1 MTRLD
6 TPNGILMPTLDSFY
20 ERTNL
25 AIKTQPQEGK
35 YFFLPGKG
43 WGAEIAIRG
52 QIMGRKKH
60 SQYLHKIPYRS
71 HSDFEMYAV
80 PENFS
85 YTEDFKDLFGPQEIY
100 KETQS
105 KMFGRVGN
113 NTSPI
118 PKGYLKETSE
128 TTNLNGINIKTLNL
142 EFLFADKLISEH
154 YEFNKPN
161 NHGRDISDS
170 ACIALLYDLD
180 INKVKTIIN
189 DFYIQPQRET
199 ISAQITPDNL
209 KKRAQNLLKKI
220 NSQKEL
226 DSDDRYIPSIISYTQ
241 ALSPQELEELYQDD
255 SKWNNGK
262 LKDEE
267 ALKIVQTDLKIHKQK
282 TDNELKEFSQ
292 ETIFKKIDNFFATNT
307 AQRKAIDLNMAQT
320 NQQLSSIKTNASRK

>member
-1 MTRLD
+1 
-6 TPNGILMPTLDSFY
+6 
-20 ERTNL
+20 
-25 AIKTQPQEGK
+25 
-35 YFFLPGKG
+35 
-43 WGAEIAIRG
+43 
-52 QIMGRKKH
+52 
-60 SQYLHKIPYRS
+60 
-71 HSDFEMYAV
+71 MYAV

-128 TTNLNGINIKTLNL
+128 ITNLNGINIKTLNL

-170 ACIALLYDLD
+170 ACITLLYDLD

-220 NSQKEL
+220 NSQKER

-267 ALKIVQTDLKIHKQK
+267 ALKIVQADLKIHKQK

>member
-1 MTRLD
+1 MSRVD
-6 TPNGILMPTLDSFY
+6 APNGILMPTLDSFY

-52 QIMGRKKH
+52 QIVGRKKH
-60 SQYLHKIPYRS
+60 SQYLHTIPYRS

-118 PKGYLKETSE
+118 PKRYLKETSE
-128 TTNLNGINIKTLNL
+128 ITNLNGVNIKTLNL

-170 ACIALLYDLD
+170 ACIALLYDLN

-199 ISAQITPDNL
+199 ISAQISSDSIR
-209 KKRAQNLLKKI
+209 KRAQILLKKI

-226 DSDDRYIPSIISYTQ
+226 NSDDRYIPSIISYTQ
-241 ALSPQELEELYQDD
+241 AFSLQELETLYQDE

-267 ALKIVQTDLKIHKQK
+267 ALKIVQADLKAHKQK
-282 TDNELKEFSQ
+282 TNNELKEFSQ
-292 ETIFKKIDNFFATNT
+292 ETIFKKIDAFFATNT
-307 AQRKAIDLNMAQT
+307 AQRKAIDINIAQT
-320 NQQLSSIKTNASRK
+320 NQHLSSIKANDSSK